1 MNQMIVIEGTDC
13 SGKETQAKLLV
24 DHFMKD
30 GIPTYYFSFPHY
42 DSPTGKIIGGTY
54 LGKKE
59 YGDSVF
65 KEGAVQVDSKVASLY
80 YAADRKYNLPV
91 LRNLLSKGNL
101 ILNRYVESNMAHQGA
116 KIKSKRERLQLYK
129 WLENLEYKLLE
140 LPRPDITI
148 FLYVPYEF
156 IKELKKNRLELDQHE
171 INDEYLKKCEDV
183 YLELSNLRHYHI
195 IQCVE
200 NGKLR
205 SIEDI
210 HQEIYGYIK
219 EKIN

>member
-1 MNQMIVIEGTDC
+1 MAG
-13 SGKETQAKLLV
+13 LL
-24 DHFMKD
+24 
-30 GIPTYYFSFPHY
+30 
-42 DSPTGKIIGGTY
+42 
-54 LGKKE
+54 
-59 YGDSVF
+59 
-65 KEGAVQVDSKVASLY
+65 
-80 YAADRKYNLPV
+80 
-91 LRNLLSKGNL
+91 
-101 ILNRYVESNMAHQGA
+101 
-116 KIKSKRERLQLYK
+116 
-129 WLENLEYKLLE
+129 
-140 LPRPDITI
+140 
-148 FLYVPYEF
+148 

-171 INDEYLKKCEDV
+171 INYEYLKKFEDV